1 MLRRK
6 SPAQRIIAG
15 ILSFTMILW
24 TVAPSTVILAQPVT
38 VPPLG
43 APTFQT
49 TDFDPYFA
57 AANQSSSETGW
68 EQTVAQAKAV
78 LAAQWEIQAETQIQ
92 GHLAGISTSDAFN
105 TVTEYRDYL
114 RKELEIQKQ
123 SSRSQWELAAE
134 VSIASNRD
142 TFLTALVNR
151 QYDQTTQQGQSYVS
165 AGNAA
170 ADAGVQSQIDAAR
183 QQFEATFNAGVNQS
197 LNEYNVALAQ
207 IQAEAEA
214 FLIELQQAD
223 QQFQANLQA
232 IEVYETNVRT
242 GIQGAS
248 TQLRNQLNTNGMF
261 YVQNCDAQNQCTADM
276 GQMTAAGQTLQT
288 LLASIDNGL
297 ATNVPLSTLATQL
310 TTYLQ
315 NRETAATTER
325 DTWDAAIYENRTGSN
340 AQRLGYGLDYAAY
353 QANDPIV
360 HGVLQYLR
368 FGSTAELTGLL
379 GSGHRTAQD
388 FSGVELLGWSVAHIP
403 YPVTANSFRK
413 NQRWVAD
420 GVGESALTYDAVGCG
435 GPPPICLT
443 NPFAPFGVNGWG
455 EQFVDVQYSYR
466 MYDPNAENN
475 RDVWQQYAGDINLEY
490 TAWNGT
496 LLPALQS
503 WETQVAQYEANYSAW
518 QTQRAAVEQQNLQ
531 AFQQKRDAILTDR
544 NQYLNRVQ
552 AAYRDGLA
560 QFGNLEK
567 QLAAEA
573 TAAAAESAKNS
584 TANGATASGGVNANF
599 ILQNGLQNAAGYT
612 RALGN
617 PRNAA
622 RILEA
627 ANSRVTA
634 QVDGSFLERGQISG
648 PNLELPRDLLSSF
661 NKTLNGTFGIA
672 VVEQQNQDAKD
683 AQKQATSDLVA
694 MLNKLTA
701 DTSVS
706 DRELH
711 ASLVGM
717 MDYKITEDTDIM
729 SIELDWE
736 KLEVKDQAE
745 FDKLKENVRKS
756 IEDSK
761 KRKQFKSVEL
771 QDDGRIKITRDV
783 STGSSVLRAG
793 GDALNAEDYVQ
804 VMREDTFY
812 VEGSGAL
819 KLATTP
825 GLFSAEF
832 DVNETIHNFEASRAE
847 FEQGIQKLFGD
858 TNNRVEAE
866 NSAMEALHRRGKQD
880 AQAQA
885 ELANQMVDLAKS
897 LIMGGT
903 VASWIQGQINGKVS
917 ALIEEAT
924 GLPAGFISGM
934 LGGMKPHQAL
944 QSYVEGQ
951 MYAAIDTAFGLP
963 AGVFSHLASQH
974 KAEQKRKN
982 DPNRKMMRDMVN
994 FYTGAW
1000 IPGNPLKGQLN
1011 KLADKVGDYAQK
1023 NPMVIDA
1030 IGMATGTYWMTKAVQ
1045 GGYKGGALGA
1055 GAELVSGGLTAAGIV
1070 FTAGTVDANVSY
1082 TYEDGWAGDVSV
1094 GVGVAPF
1101 RASAGVGYS
1110 DKGGLSANLGVT
1122 AGFGS
1127 SGLALG
1133 VNWSENEGFG
1143 GFAGVTL
1150 ADGAVSLGVGYS
1162 KREGFGGFVGAGD
1175 LQVSYS
1181 ERAGFGAG
1189 LSMAHQ
1195 SSGVGLDFKITEK
1208 LGTTVG
1214 MNYGQSVG
1222 NGASVSGGVSYNT
1235 QTGMSAN
1242 MNVSVDPSAAGFA
1255 DESDMAG
1262 KFQGNGNTVNMGMSW
1277 SEEDGLGVS
1286 GPSASRQYITSL
1298 DGLQSTV
1305 AGQARALRAA
1315 ANVRSEGDYMGTLI
1329 KGMDGEKWSAM
1340 SEEQRQAFR
1349 EANKERI
1356 QEAQSGAELTEQE
1369 IEGYDT
1375 SRDEG
1380 FFSQLGGAVT
1390 DSLLSIVGTNSSNAG
1405 YIDDMGKFVPRT
1417 CFVAGTLV
1425 HTTRGL
1431 VPIEELKIHDR
1442 ALSINLQ
1449 TGEKSYQLIR
1459 EIFVRHTD
1467 RIYRIFLDNGS
1478 ELETT
1483 ATHPI
1488 YIAGAGWVE
1497 ARRIQEGDR
1506 VITATEK
1513 ELVVLRLTIVA
1524 QYETVY
1530 NFTVE
1535 ENHNYYVAAAG
1546 ILVHNQNGYA
1556 GVQFTGDFERGQGQ
1570 IRSPD
1575 GQLVYDQ
1582 DPGTSLT
1589 PFEQRQRA
1597 DVLLEVCPGG
1607 PCPDADTATTE
1618 ESTPSSDAVEGE
1630 SINATGTSQS
1640 GNAATDQSNTT
1651 EKPGKETNPQA
1662 SVPQEKSFLE
1672 RVAEGVTIWDGV
1684 EFIPFVGDLVGIGRD
1699 SYDLVTAI
1707 ADGDWSGAGWAG
1719 AGIVLGVGGFI
1730 LDFIPGAGTAAS
1742 TAVTTLKQGIKHGAR
1757 AAAKRADDV
1766 AEGAADVARVSDK
1779 IDPPYNPK
1787 QTRTDLEQK
1796 YGPENVQSTTV
1807 PPENMPNVSKAGES
1821 VHGVPYDSRGFPI
1834 FDNVAAFDHR
1844 FAATSFDAAG
1854 YAGQMR
1860 MATRTLRESI
1870 KSGQIPL
1877 SRFTPEAQKAI
1888 MGGKSKIPGYTW
1900 HHHQD
1905 TGRMQ
1910 LIPTEVHDAAKHVGG
1925 DGMRKGK

>member
-1 MLRRK
+1 
-6 SPAQRIIAG
+6 
-15 ILSFTMILW
+15 MILW

-544 NQYLNRVQ
+544 NQYLSRVQ

-1315 ANVRSEGDYMGTLI
+1315 ALLKDEAAYLNSLDKNIT
-1329 KGMDGEKWSAM
+1329 EKEWLAM
-1340 SEEQRQAFR
+1340 PEEQRQAIR
-1349 EANKERI
+1349 DANKDRTSNERFGNLTDAE
-1356 QEAQSGAELTEQE
+1356 QKGRGLEA
-1369 IEGYDT
+1369 
-1375 SRDEG
+1375 REG
-1380 FFSQLGGAVT
+1380 FFSQAGGMVS
-1390 DSLLSIVGTNSSNAG
+1390 DSLLSVIGTNSSQAG
-1405 YIDDMGKFVPRT
+1405 YVDEAGKFVPRVGNAPT
-1417 CFVAGTLV
+1417 GTGFSLA
-1425 HTTRGL
+1425 TTW
-1431 VPIEELKIHDR
+1431 
-1442 ALSINLQ
+1442 
-1449 TGEKSYQLIR
+1449 EKTKNFITFNGFR
-1459 EIFVRHTD
+1459 CGD
-1467 RIYRIFLDNGS
+1467 RI
-1478 ELETT
+1478 
-1483 ATHPI
+1483 
-1488 YIAGAGWVE
+1488 
-1497 ARRIQEGDR
+1497 
-1506 VITATEK
+1506 
-1513 ELVVLRLTIVA
+1513 
-1524 QYETVY
+1524 
-1530 NFTVE
+1530 
-1535 ENHNYYVAAAG
+1535 
-1546 ILVHNQNGYA
+1546 
-1556 GVQFTGDFERGQGQ
+1556 
-1570 IRSPD
+1570 
-1575 GQLVYDQ
+1575 
-1582 DPGTSLT
+1582 GTN
-1589 PFEQRQRA
+1589 
-1597 DVLLEVCPGG
+1597 C
-1607 PCPDADTATTE
+1607 C
-1618 ESTPSSDAVEGE
+1618 
-1630 SINATGTSQS
+1630 
-1640 GNAATDQSNTT
+1640 
-1651 EKPGKETNPQA
+1651 
-1662 SVPQEKSFLE
+1662 
-1672 RVAEGVTIWDGV
+1672 
-1684 EFIPFVGDLVGIGRD
+1684 
-1699 SYDLVTAI
+1699 
-1707 ADGDWSGAGWAG
+1707 
-1719 AGIVLGVGGFI
+1719 
-1730 LDFIPGAGTAAS
+1730 
-1742 TAVTTLKQGIKHGAR
+1742 
-1757 AAAKRADDV
+1757 
-1766 AEGAADVARVSDK
+1766 
-1779 IDPPYNPK
+1779 
-1787 QTRTDLEQK
+1787 
-1796 YGPENVQSTTV
+1796 
-1807 PPENMPNVSKAGES
+1807 
-1821 VHGVPYDSRGFPI
+1821 
-1834 FDNVAAFDHR
+1834 
-1844 FAATSFDAAG
+1844 
-1854 YAGQMR
+1854 
-1860 MATRTLRESI
+1860 
-1870 KSGQIPL
+1870 
-1877 SRFTPEAQKAI
+1877 
-1888 MGGKSKIPGYTW
+1888 
-1900 HHHQD
+1900 
-1905 TGRMQ
+1905 
-1910 LIPTEVHDAAKHVGG
+1910 
-1925 DGMRKGK
+1925 